1 MALTFP
7 LPSRRQTRVI
17 AVGDL
22 ALGGDNPILVQTMT
36 TTDTLDVG
44 ATVKQIQKCVSAGAE
59 LMRLT
64 VPSAKHALAFGA
76 IKSGL
81 YKRGV
86 KIPLI
91 ADIHFSPAAAFAVL
105 EFADKIRLNPG
116 NFLEPAKSWQ
126 KKIFTARE
134 YDLELKLLA
143 EKLTPFI
150 AAVKKRGIPLRIGAN
165 HGSLSDR
172 VLSRWGDTPRG
183 MVESALEYARIF
195 RRQGFENLVIG
206 IKAADPLLMLE
217 ANLSLV
223 QAMKEEEM
231 DYPLHLGVTEA
242 GNAEEGR
249 AKSAIGLGPLLLEG
263 IGDTVRVSLTEA
275 PEKELP
281 VAYALLQATRRRITK
296 TEFISCPSC
305 GRTLFDLESTTN
317 TIKAATGHLRGVRI
331 AVMGCVVNGLG
342 EMADAD
348 FGYVGGKPGKI
359 NLYCGKTLV
368 KKDVAEKN
376 ALSELINLIKSS
388 GQWREPNVSPDAP
401 RG

>member
-7 LPSRRQTRVI
+7 LPPRRQARVLE
-17 AVGDL
+17 VGDL
-22 ALGGDNPILVQTMT
+22 PLGGDNPILVQTMS
-36 TTDTLDVG
+36 TTDTLDVA
-44 ATVKQIQKCVSAGAE
+44 ATVKQVQKCVLAGAE

-64 VPSAKHALAFGA
+64 VPSPKHALAFRE
-76 IKSGL
+76 IKSRL
-81 YKRGV
+81 RKRGL

-105 EFADKIRLNPG
+105 DFADKIRLNPG

-134 YDLELKLLA
+134 YDAELKLLA

-150 AAVKKRGIPLRIGAN
+150 AAVKKKGIPLRIGAN

-217 ANLSLV
+217 ANLALV
-223 QAMKEEEM
+223 KAMNEEEM
-231 DYPLHLGVTEA
+231 NYPLHLGVTEA

-317 TIKAATGHLRGVRI
+317 KIKAATGHLQGVRI

-359 NLYCGKTLV
+359 NLYRGKTLI

-376 ALSELINLIKSS
+376 ALSELIALIKDSC
-388 GQWREPNVSPDAP
+388 QWREPKSYRDNA
-401 RG
+401 